1 MLPNQEHADGVL
13 RRMCIYLYNKKK
25 KKGSIKKNEVGGREV
40 VVMTYGGVHTD
51 PSRDPTFLASCL
63 LNNAAKPST
72 SSVASDASFGNLSTS
87 HIRSCLASASLL

>member
-13 RRMCIYLYNKKK
+13 RRMCIYLYILTKKN
-25 KKGSIKKNEVGGREV
+25 GSIKKNEVDGREV